1 MEIENDNSIYYQSVQ
16 KHVSLTVAY
25 LIGTKMELLV
35 NYNPNYTD
43 LFEKLEKDKSALAIR
58 TLCNV
63 RTNLML
69 NFSNTERSI
78 VFDLKNLDRQE
89 VFKEDVK
96 TLQKLDINIIKANYR
111 VTRYIADMNNLIAQ
125 KIGEVKELFPEWV
138 KWDYIKN
145 LFVIPKGQSDDVIK
159 FETNKFSHNRNSYP
173 FTRYIHWTPQEAGNI
188 LYNDE
193 RFLKI
198 LYKQNGDD
206 FYDFSKVKDASE
218 SVKTNIYD
226 FIRKNTSTVIV
237 VDCENSDAY
246 KLASVLTQLDRDEI
260 SHIKK
265 IMLYDDVHTTRA
277 WSFLQKITSIPV
289 EYILVDRIK
298 ENKSLVDMKICAG
311 VSASFYRDA
320 ISSFILCS
328 SDSDFWGLISS
339 LPLANFIVMI
349 EYSKCGPDIKNALI
363 ENGTYYC
370 SIDDFCT
377 GNIKQFK
384 TAVLHN
390 ELESRMKPL
399 VEVDTK
405 KLTDDIFTTLRMD
418 ISDAEKQNFY
428 RKYIQGMT
436 LSIDK
441 DGIMRIKIPD

>member
-1 MEIENDNSIYYQSVQ
+1 MENEQNNSVYYQSVQ
-16 KHVSLTVAY
+16 KNVSLTVAY

-35 NYNPNYTD
+35 NYNPDYTD
-43 LFEKLEKDKSALAIR
+43 LFEKLDQDNKALAIR

-69 NFSNTERSI
+69 NFTNTERSI
-78 VFDLKNLDRQE
+78 VYDLKNLDSQPI
-89 VFKEDVK
+89 FKDDIK

-111 VTRYIADMNNLIAQ
+111 VNRYIADLNALIAQ
-125 KIGEVKELFPEWV
+125 RITDVKDLFPEWV
-138 KWDYIKN
+138 KWDYIKS
-145 LFVIPKGQSDDVIK
+145 LFVVPKGQSEDVIK

-173 FTRYIHWTPQEAGNI
+173 FTRYIHWTPQELGNI
-188 LYNDE
+188 LLNDE

-206 FYDFSKVKDASE
+206 FYDTSKVKDASE
-218 SVKTNIYD
+218 KVKTNIYD
-226 FIRKNTSTVIV
+226 FIRNNTSTVIV

-260 SHIKK
+260 AHVKK

-277 WSFLQKITSIPV
+277 WSFLQNITTIPV

-311 VSASFYRDA
+311 VMTSFYRDA

-377 GNIKQFK
+377 GNIKKFK
-384 TAVLHN
+384 TAILHN
-390 ELESRMKPL
+390 ELEARMKSL
-399 VEVDTK
+399 IEVDTK

-418 ISDAEKQNFY
+418 ISDAEKQHFY
-428 RKYIQGMT
+428 KKYIQGMT
-436 LSIDK
+436 LGIDK

>member
-1 MEIENDNSIYYQSVQ
+1 MDNENDNSIYYQSVQ
-16 KHVSLTVAY
+16 KNVSLTVAY

-35 NYNPNYTD
+35 NYNPGYTE
-43 LFEKLEKDKSALAIR
+43 LFEKLEKDRSALTIR

-78 VFDLKNLDRQE
+78 VFDLVNLDRQE
-89 VFKEDVK
+89 IYKEDIK
-96 TLQKLDINIIKANYR
+96 TLQRLDISIVKANYR
-111 VTRYIADMNNLIAQ
+111 VTRYIADLNILIAQ
-125 KIGEVKELFPEWV
+125 RISEVKDLFPEWV

-145 LFVIPKGQSDDVIK
+145 LFVIPKGNSDDVIK
-159 FETNKFSHNRNSYP
+159 VETNKFSHNRNSYP
-173 FTRYIHWTPQEAGNI
+173 FTRYIHWNPQELGNI
-188 LYNDE
+188 LLNDE

-198 LYKQNGDD
+198 LYKQNSDE
-206 FYDFSKVKDASE
+206 FYDISKVKDASE

-226 FIRKNTSTVIV
+226 FIRKNESTVIV

-277 WSFLQKITSIPV
+277 WSFLQKITAIPV

-298 ENKSLVDMKICAG
+298 DNKSLVDMKICAG
-311 VSASFYRDA
+311 VSASFYRDG

-363 ENGTYYC
+363 ENG
-370 SIDDFCT
+370 
-377 GNIKQFK
+377 
-384 TAVLHN
+384 
-390 ELESRMKPL
+390 
-399 VEVDTK
+399 
-405 KLTDDIFTTLRMD
+405 IFL
-418 ISDAEKQNFY
+418 
-428 RKYIQGMT
+428 
-436 LSIDK
+436 
-441 DGIMRIKIPD
+441 P